1 MGTLEYLWEITCV
14 EQVPKHFISV
24 LIIFVSQI
32 KQRYQIL
39 SYQVFK
45 LYLDFLKIKY
55 KLYLFINKLLIVHAM
70 VQVIQVYMECL
81 KLIENLF
88 FNICLF
94 KVQKIVEIRVVVLQK
109 QIHFQNAHFQMFVL
123 QTGFV
128 IVSFCQNLQYF

>member
-109 QIHFQNAHFQMFVL
+109 QIHFQNALSQMSVL